1 MKILI
6 IIFVVLISGCINEV
20 SYEEPSIEVIVEV
33 VPIENPQ
40 VDIAVEAIS
49 DIDSIIANLYLNYAP
64 KKEYVIH
71 PERGSEVYVCSHFG
85 CDMAKNLI
93 GAGYNAGVVVNYHQ
107 QHALT
112 WVDLDGIRY
121 VIEPQNGGY
130 WLAEEYDI
138 GRNINIVSLK
148 KGREHMKAGSESL
161 HR

>member
-20 SYEEPSIEVIVEV
+20 PHEEPSIEVIVEV

-40 VDIAVEAIS
+40 VDIVVEAIS

-64 KKEYVIH
+64 KKEYVIY
-71 PERGSEVYVCSHFG
+71 PERGSEVYVCTHFS

-93 GAGYNAGVVVNYHQ
+93 DAGYSAGFVANHNHR
-107 QHALT
+107 HALT

-121 VIEPQNGGY
+121 VIDPPK
-130 WLAEEYDI
+130 WVLLAC
-138 GRNINIVSLK
+138 
-148 KGREHMKAGSESL
+148 
-161 HR
+161 